1 MVGRHPWLRCT
12 FFQRSTPT
20 RTIYIIW
27 KLWSQGIQKYIPR
40 NHPKSAR
47 KSSPNTFFSARVAEG
62 NSDILFVYLFFV
74 AEFPDRLT
82 NRWFYLGIFETIFV
96 IYILW
101 TSGNTVAL
109 LLWRFPIISLNFP
122 FSVNNFK
129 GSHLIWVRKT
139 WFDSFAM
146 EGCHL
151 LCKNEFLDQ
160 DDWWIT
166 GHAQW
171 VPMHSAYPRMHSKCS
186 IELNL
191 LFLVWLKKISSSLY
205 VYT

>member
-1 MVGRHPWLRCT
+1 M
-12 FFQRSTPT
+12 
-20 RTIYIIW
+20 
-27 KLWSQGIQKYIPR
+27 
-40 NHPKSAR
+40 
-47 KSSPNTFFSARVAEG
+47 
-62 NSDILFVYLFFV
+62 
-74 AEFPDRLT
+74 
-82 NRWFYLGIFETIFV
+82 
-96 IYILW
+96 
-101 TSGNTVAL
+101 AL

-122 FSVNNFK
+122 LFVNNFK

-139 WFDSFAM
+139 WFDSLAM

-191 LFLVWLKKISSSLY
+191 LFLVWLKKSQVLFMYIPNGNWEIPLGMPSGSSNAHKILTFY
-205 VYT
+205 EKWQFVKK